1 MTQFDVFDNP
11 NRSARSTFPY
21 IVVLQSDVSFNRRTA
36 IVAPIAPKAKVQAED
51 RAVLAVEIDG
61 KPFVVLMHGLASMP
75 LSPKQKPVTQLPEL
89 RDKLPRAIDYLFLG
103 L

>member
-11 NRSARSTFPY
+11 NRSARSAFPY
-21 IVVLQSDVSFNRRTA
+21 IVVLQSDVSFNRRTT

-61 KPFVVLMHGLASMP
+61 KPFVVLASVP
-75 LSPKQKPVTQLPEL
+75 LPPKVKPVTQLLEL
-89 RDKLPRAIDYLFLG
+89 RDRLPRAIDYLFLG
-103 L
+103 F